1 MLLLISLKP
10 SRLMSR
16 MTSICT
22 CEVDHMYD
30 EMILS
35 CLYDLFF
42 PLFSKLK
49 IVVFMFSK
57 DIADG

>member
-1 MLLLISLKP
+1 
-10 SRLMSR
+10 
-16 MTSICT
+16 
-22 CEVDHMYD
+22 MYD

-57 DIADG
+57 DIADGKK